1 MGEAP
6 ELRGF
11 FLGCGFNSAGEGA
24 PDGERRWWCGDGEAC
39 GAGFSPAGRRATL
52 STPRCENGV
61 GGLPWRCV
69 CKVGCGGRAEE
80 TVALHSH
87 LARHDAGRRLW
98 ARAGQLDCPRA
109 PGEGHVQLRHQA
121 SVVAGAGEKGRGGKG

>member
-39 GAGFSPAGRRATL
+39 GAGFSPAGRCATL
-52 STPRCENGV
+52 STQVREQGGSVHGDGYVKLGV
-61 GGLPWRCV
+61 EGVR
-69 CKVGCGGRAEE
+69 
-80 TVALHSH
+80 
-87 LARHDAGRRLW
+87 RRL
-98 ARAGQLDCPRA
+98 
-109 PGEGHVQLRHQA
+109 
-121 SVVAGAGEKGRGGKG
+121 

>member
-1 MGEAP
+1 MDSSLAVVSTAQV
-6 ELRGF
+6 RGH
-11 FLGCGFNSAGEGA
+11 LTGEG
-24 PDGERRWWCGDGEAC
+24 PGGVEMGEAC